1 MSQFSITR
9 WARLSSVAA
18 LVVVLAAC
26 GKGQQGQAPATP
38 ASDKTDAANVATV
51 NGTPISRA
59 TYDIY
64 LKSLLQQSGKT
75 PNDLNPDQK
84 NQVLDELISTE
95 LISTE
100 AVKNGLDK
108 DPDVVARLELLRWR
122 VLADA
127 QSQKYLKEREPT
139 DAELHAQY
147 DTAVAGLDKTEY
159 KGRHILVASKEKA
172 QELIKKIKGGAKF
185 EDVAKAESTDSSK
198 TNGGDLGWFTPSRMA
213 KPFGDAVRSMK
224 KGEMTQEPVQTQFG
238 WHIIKIDDTRDAV
251 PPPFDQVKQQLTNQI
266 LQKKLLEYIDGLKK
280 TANIVKQPLTSSAP
294 PAPTPTPAPAPSP
307 SPSP

>member
-9 WARLSSVAA
+9 WVRVSSVAA
-18 LVVVLAAC
+18 LVVALAAC
-26 GKGQQGQAPATP
+26 GKGQQAQTPAPAPATP
-38 ASDKTDAANVATV
+38 DAATVATV

-64 LKSLLQQSGKT
+64 LKSLLQQSGKQPTDLT
-75 PNDLNPDQK
+75 PEQK
-84 NQVLDELISTE
+84 SQVLDELISTQ
-95 LISTE
+95 LISAE

-108 DPDVVARLELLRWR
+108 DPDVVARLQLLRMR

-127 QSQKYLKEREPT
+127 QSQKYLHGNEPT

-159 KGRHILVASKEKA
+159 KGRHILVATKEKA

-198 TNGGDLGWFTPSRMA
+198 ANGGDLGWFTPSRMA
-213 KPFGDAVRSMK
+213 KPFGDAVRSLK

-266 LQKKLLEYIDGLKK
+266 MQKKLLEYIDGLKK
-280 TANIVKQPLTSSAP
+280 SATIVKQPLT
-294 PAPTPTPAPAPSP
+294 
-307 SPSP
+307 

>member
-1 MSQFSITR
+1 MSQFSIAP
-9 WARLSSVAA
+9 WARLSAVAA
-18 LVVVLAAC
+18 IAVLLAAC
-26 GKGQQGQAPATP
+26 GKGQQAQAPTP
-38 ASDKTDAANVATV
+38 APTDKPDATAVATV

-64 LKSLLQQSGKT
+64 VKSLLQQSGKSAADLT
-75 PNDLNPDQK
+75 PEQK
-84 NQVLDELISTE
+84 AQVLDELIGMQ
-95 LISTE
+95 LISVE
-100 AVKNGLDK
+100 ALKDGLEN
-108 DPDVVARLELLRWR
+108 DPDVTARLALLRMR
-122 VLADA
+122 VLTDA
-127 QSQKYLKEREPT
+127 QSQKFLKDKEPT

-159 KGRHILVASKEKA
+159 KGRHILVATKEKA

-213 KPFGDAVRSMK
+213 KPFGDAVKTMK

-238 WHIIKIDDTRDAV
+238 WHIIKIDDIRAAT

-266 LQKKLLEYIDGLKK
+266 IQKKLLAYVDGLKK
-280 TANIVKQPLTSSAP
+280 SATIVKQPL
-294 PAPTPTPAPAPSP
+294 
-307 SPSP
+307 

>member
-1 MSQFSITR
+1 MSQFSTAP
-9 WARLSSVAA
+9 WARLSAVAA
-18 LVVVLAAC
+18 VAVLLAAC
-26 GKGQQGQAPATP
+26 GKGQQAQTPAPTPTATP
-38 ASDKTDAANVATV
+38 DATAVATV

-59 TYDIY
+59 IYDIY

-75 PNDLNPDQK
+75 PNDLTPEQK
-84 NQVLDELISTE
+84 SQVLDELIGMQ
-95 LISTE
+95 LISAE
-100 AVKNGLDK
+100 AVKDGVDK
-108 DPDVVARLELLRWR
+108 DPDVIARLNLLRIR
-122 VLADA
+122 VLTDA
-127 QSQKYLKEREPT
+127 QSQKYLKDKDPT

-147 DTAVAGLDKTEY
+147 DIAIAALDKTEY

-238 WHIIKIDDTRDAV
+238 WHIIKIDDTREAT

-266 LQKKLLEYIDGLKK
+266 IQKKLLAYVDGLKK
-280 TANIVKQPLTSSAP
+280 TATIVKQPL
-294 PAPTPTPAPAPSP
+294 
-307 SPSP
+307 

>member
-18 LVVVLAAC
+18 LVVALAAC
-26 GKGQQGQAPATP
+26 GKGQQAQAPAATP
-38 ASDKTDAANVATV
+38 AKTDAAATSVATV

-64 LKSLLQQSGKT
+64 LKSLLQQSGKQ
-75 PNDLNPDQK
+75 PSDLSPEQK
-84 NQVLDELISTE
+84 GQVLDELISTD
-95 LISTE
+95 LLSAE

-108 DPDVVARLELLRWR
+108 DPDVVARLDLLRMR

-127 QSQKYLKEREPT
+127 QSQKYLKGNDPT

-159 KGRHILVASKEKA
+159 KGRHILVATKEKA

-224 KGEMTQEPVQTQFG
+224 KGDMTQEPVQTQFG
-238 WHIIKIDDTRDAV
+238 WHIIKIDDTREAV
-251 PPPFDQVKQQLTNQI
+251 PPPFDQVKPQLTNQI
-266 LQKKLLEYIDGLKK
+266 MQKKLLDYIEGLKK
-280 TANIVKQPLTSSAP
+280 SATVVKQPIT
-294 PAPTPTPAPAPSP
+294 
-307 SPSP
+307 

>member
-9 WARLSSVAA
+9 WARLSSIAA
-18 LVVVLAAC
+18 LAVALAAC
-26 GKGQQGQAPATP
+26 NKGPQTTAPAAAP
-38 ASDKTDAANVATV
+38 DKTDVASVATV

-64 LKSLLQQSGKT
+64 LKSLLQQSGKS
-75 PNDLNPDQK
+75 PSDLSPEQK
-84 NQVLDELISTE
+84 GQVLDELISTDV
-95 LISTE
+95 IAAE
-100 AVKNGLDK
+100 AVKNGVDK
-108 DPDVVARLELLRWR
+108 DPDVIARLELLRMR

-127 QSQKYLKEREPT
+127 QSQKYLKDKEPT

-147 DTAVAGLDKTEY
+147 DIAVGNLDKTEY

-238 WHIIKIDDTRDAV
+238 WHIIKIDDTREAT
-251 PPPFDQVKQQLTNQI
+251 PPPFDQVKPQLTNQVM
-266 LQKKLLEYIDGLKK
+266 QKKLLEYIEGLKK
-280 TANIVKQPLTSSAP
+280 SATIVKQPLT
-294 PAPTPTPAPAPSP
+294 
-307 SPSP
+307 

>member
-1 MSQFSITR
+1 MSQFSIAP
-9 WARLSSVAA
+9 WARLSTVAA
-18 LVVVLAAC
+18 IAVLLGAC
-26 GKGQQGQAPATP
+26 GKGQQAQAPAT
-38 ASDKTDAANVATV
+38 AATDKPDPTAVATV

-64 LKSLLQQSGKT
+64 VKSLLQQSGKSAADLT
-75 PNDLNPDQK
+75 PEQK
-84 NQVLDELISTE
+84 AQVLDEMIGME
-95 LISTE
+95 LISAE
-100 AVKNGLDK
+100 AVKDGMEN
-108 DPDVVARLELLRWR
+108 DPDVMARLSLLRMR
-122 VLADA
+122 VLTDA
-127 QSQKYLKEREPT
+127 QSQKYLKDKEPT

-213 KPFGDAVRSMK
+213 KPFGDAVKMLK

-238 WHIIKIDDTRDAV
+238 WHIIKIDDVRDAT

-266 LQKKLLEYIDGLKK
+266 IQKKLLAYVDGLKK
-280 TANIVKQPLTSSAP
+280 SATIVKQPL
-294 PAPTPTPAPAPSP
+294 
-307 SPSP
+307 

>member
-1 MSQFSITR
+1 MSQFSTAP
-9 WARLSSVAA
+9 WARLSAVAA
-18 LVVVLAAC
+18 VAVLLAAC
-26 GKGQQGQAPATP
+26 GKGQQAQTPAPAPAATP
-38 ASDKTDAANVATV
+38 DATAVATV

-59 TYDIY
+59 IYDIY

-75 PNDLNPDQK
+75 PNDLTPEQK
-84 NQVLDELISTE
+84 SQVLDELIGMQ
-95 LISTE
+95 LISAE
-100 AVKNGLDK
+100 AVKDGVDK
-108 DPDVVARLELLRWR
+108 DPDVIARLNLLRIR
-122 VLADA
+122 VLTDA
-127 QSQKYLKEREPT
+127 QSQKYLKDKDPT

-147 DTAVAGLDKTEY
+147 DIAIAALDKTEY

-238 WHIIKIDDTRDAV
+238 WHIIKIDDTREAT

-266 LQKKLLEYIDGLKK
+266 IQKKLLAYVDGLKK
-280 TANIVKQPLTSSAP
+280 TATIVKQPL
-294 PAPTPTPAPAPSP
+294 
-307 SPSP
+307 